1 MLARA
6 VLAQAASQEQQT
18 WVGQGSRVYD
28 YIIVGAGSAGCVL
41 ANRLSADPQT
51 RVCLI
56 EAGPPD
62 SSPLIHMPM
71 GILGLMRHPRL
82 NWRYRTVPQRH
93 LHGRRIYTP
102 RGKALG
108 GSSSVNAM
116 CYTRGHPSDYDH
128 WANLGNPGWSFQEL
142 LPYFRRAEHFEPGGG
157 GDYHGVDGP
166 LHVSGQREPNPI
178 SQVLAA
184 AGEEVGIPPNPDF
197 NGPRQEGLGL
207 YHVTIKDG
215 RRWSAAAAYLREAQ
229 GRPNLHVIT
238 GGHVLRLILEDGRA
252 VGVELH
258 RGRRRETL
266 RAGREVLLCAG
277 AINSP
282 QLLML
287 SGVGPEDELRRH
299 RIAVQKALPGVGRNL
314 QDHLDILIVHR
325 ATQPVTH
332 GLTFS
337 SIPSLIRA
345 FRAYRRGDIGMLSS
359 NGTEAGG
366 FACSRPGLDVPDLQ
380 LHLTLV
386 KLEDHAGN
394 LRLLLGHGFSL
405 HVCNLRPRS
414 RGTITLAS
422 ANPLDAP
429 LIDPNYLADPDDMAQ
444 MLAAV
449 RLGRRILATEA
460 FTPYRGEELFPGAAA
475 QSEDELRDFVRRRA
489 DTIYHPVGT
498 CRMGSD
504 ADAVVDARLRV
515 HGVPGLRVVDAS
527 IMPTLIGGNTNGPV
541 IAIAEKAADLIRGDA

>member
-1 MLARA
+1 M
-6 VLAQAASQEQQT
+6 
-18 WVGQGSRVYD
+18 YD